1 MKTKIT
7 LLTFF
12 CFLLFNCSPNN
23 DSKEEKK
30 ISIEFKEN
38 DKQLFLNESFN
49 LLNDLVLKN
58 ADPNDIQ
65 WSGYNNKIIKLVAT
79 KVIAIAKGTTVII
92 ATLKNTDYK
101 AILNISVDDI
111 KMSFIQDELEL
122 GIKKSFDLNDYL
134 VSSNVD
140 EEDIIWKSENTKVA
154 TVKKGIVTAKEE
166 GEANIITQV
175 KGKKTKGVIKV
186 KVSAEGDIERTSSL
200 MIGASFA
207 SPENSWYKNAYNR
220 LRSYHVNYADGGGV
234 GMNNYVNKIYRGEL
248 YTKETLDKFNHLV
261 IYISHNLNVYNQ
273 KGVRESYLDYE
284 PINGNQ
290 YNSTQN
296 WDYCLKKYSADC
308 EAQKNNPNSKYYGT
322 KRGKPVSVIVFTHWH
337 DGREIYNESIRK
349 LRSKW
354 DFTLIEL
361 DKNIGFTK
369 KKINPNTKRQVSLD
383 YAVDTEV
390 IDGETF
396 GWHPKRTGKE
406 LYVQDKTEEMF
417 YNTISK
423 L

>member
-1 MKTKIT
+1 MKTKVT

-49 LLNDLVLKN
+49 LLDELVLKN

-65 WSGYNNKIIKLVAT
+65 WSGYNDKIIKLVAT
-79 KVIAIAKGTTVII
+79 KVTAIAKGTTVII

-134 VSSNVD
+134 VSSNVN
-140 EEDIIWKSENTKVA
+140 EEDIIWKSDNTKVA

-166 GEANIITQV
+166 GEVNIITQV

-186 KVSAEGDIERTSSL
+186 KVSAQGDIERTSSL
-200 MIGASFA
+200 LIGASFA
-207 SPENSWYKNAYNR
+207 DSGNCWYKNAYSR
-220 LRSYHVNYADGGGV
+220 LKSYNVNLANGGTRISTYATR
-234 GMNNYVNKIYRGEL
+234 IYKGEL
-248 YTKETLDKFNHLV
+248 YTTENLDRFNHLV
-261 IYISHNLNVYNQ
+261 IYLSHNYDVYGDI
-273 KGVRESYLDYE
+273 GVKTSYKDYE
-284 PINGNQ
+284 PINGSQ

-296 WDYCLKKYSADC
+296 WDYFLKKYSADC
-308 EAQKNNPNSKYYGT
+308 EAQKDNPNSKYYGT
-322 KRGKPVSVIVFTHWH
+322 KKGKPVSIVVFTNWH
-337 DGREIYNESIRK
+337 DGRVIFNESIRK
-349 LRSKW
+349 LRDKW
-354 DFTLIEL
+354 GFTLIEL
-361 DKNIGFTK
+361 DSNIGFSKNK
-369 KKINPNTKRQVSLD
+369 KNPKTNKQISLE
-383 YAVDTEV
+383 YAVDSEV
-390 IDGETF
+390 IDGELF
-396 GWHPKRTGKE
+396 GSHPIRVGKE